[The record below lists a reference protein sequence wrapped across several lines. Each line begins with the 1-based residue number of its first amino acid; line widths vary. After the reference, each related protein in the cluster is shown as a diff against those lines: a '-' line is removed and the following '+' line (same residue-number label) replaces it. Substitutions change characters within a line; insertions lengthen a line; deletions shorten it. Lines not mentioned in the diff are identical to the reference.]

1 MRDIIIDLQESD
13 TWKIQLARAINFI
26 SLKDVDEERVMHTKS
41 DSKEFMTNNIVG
53 ELFEKHL
60 SKYQDNLGTR
70 MEGSG
75 FVFDSV
81 QLLYY
86 KRHIINFRYGGSYID
101 SPNWIKNTETT
112 INSKNKTDKCFQH
125 AVTVA
130 LNYEEIKW
138 NLERVSNI
146 KWFINK
152 YISGK
157 E

>member
-41 DSKEFMTNNIVG
+41 DSKEFMTNNIVD

-81 QLLYY
+81 
-86 KRHIINFRYGGSYID
+86 
-101 SPNWIKNTETT
+101 
-112 INSKNKTDKCFQH
+112 
-125 AVTVA
+125 
-130 LNYEEIKW
+130 
-138 NLERVSNI
+138 
-146 KWFINK
+146 
-152 YISGK
+152 
-157 E
+157 